1 MANEEVAAASV
12 ATHEVVEDFNDG
24 LANGASKSGLKARK
38 AGAGAKT
45 AASDFEYCSGFGN
58 HVSSEALP
66 GALPK
71 RGNSARLKFTTSVRV
86 QPRQIRSIRV
96 RDHRAGASLR

>member
-71 RGNSARLKFTTSVRV
+71 RGNNPRRCPYDLYAEQLSGSAFTA
-86 QPRQIRSIRV
+86 PRKDNQRSW
-96 RDHRAGASLR
+96 L